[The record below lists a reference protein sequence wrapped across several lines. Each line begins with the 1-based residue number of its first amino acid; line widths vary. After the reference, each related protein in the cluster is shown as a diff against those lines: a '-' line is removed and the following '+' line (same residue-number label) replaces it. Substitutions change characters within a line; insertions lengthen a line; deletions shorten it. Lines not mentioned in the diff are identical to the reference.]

1 MLRSWVLCPIVT
13 VIILVGCSADQG
25 SPRSQKPSLA
35 TPTTPSSEED
45 SSRERRRC
53 SEEIPFEPTYLPT
66 GFDRELVEKRAPGG
80 RPADSKN
87 QVILHFSG
95 SDDRAI
101 EVRRPGTLFAELAQA
116 DDAPTIHVLGEDI
129 AGFGPI
135 NPGGNEFM
143 VFITY
148 PSTADPEN
156 QCAWFSLNEVRV
168 SLAELKKVA
177 KGLRPNS

>member
-1 MLRSWVLCPIVT
+1 MLRSWVLCPIVA

-25 SPRSQKPSLA
+25 SPRFQKPSLA

-53 SEEIPFEPTYLPT
+53 SKEIPFEPTYLPT
-66 GFDRELVEKRAPGG
+66 GFDRELVEGPAPAG

-87 QVILHFSG
+87 QVIFHFSG

-101 EVRRPGTLFAELAQA
+101 EVRRPGTLFAELALG
-116 DDAPTIHVLGEDI
+116 DDAPTIHVLGEDTPN
-129 AGFGPI
+129 FGPI
-135 NPGGNEFM
+135 NPGGHMFI

-148 PSTADPEN
+148 PNDADAED
-156 QCAWFSLNEVRV
+156 QCAWFSLNEVGV
-168 SLAELKKVA
+168 SLEKLKKIAESLVEI
-177 KGLRPNS
+177 